1 MRKTTLWAAVAGL
14 ASMALSGSVSAT
26 YLRCGGQL
34 IEGGGRS
41 GPGMYE
47 VLKKCGKPTERYGNT
62 WIYVRSGQPN
72 RILHFSDSGQLQSI
86 RTESSR

>member
-41 GPGMYE
+41 GPGVYE

-62 WIYVRSGQPN
+62 WIYARPGKPA
-72 RILHFSDSGQLQSI
+72 RILRFNDAGQLETITTS
-86 RTESSR
+86 SSR